1 MPRISWFKVGG
12 FLVGIVL
19 ATMAPP
25 LWNAAAPN
33 ATAAPTTAPTTAPA
47 AQAALETRALE
58 DFSGGQYA
66 SALPELQKVAES
78 LKDQPDRLGLIQED
92 IRVCQKQIAQGNG
105 TPALASNSPTTPPS
119 NAQVASASSASPPV
133 ASTANPPLAS
143 SAVPQDG
150 PPTAEQRKPH
160 DPPQPGE
167 IREMAIKELGNFQYD
182 PDKGGNIPPDVL
194 ALSGM
199 KVRLHG
205 FMIPMDQASAITEF
219 ALVPSLFACCF
230 GQPPQIQHTIVVHVP
245 KGKAVS
251 YYADEIVVEGTLVV
265 QEKKEDG
272 FIVSIFEV
280 NCTSV
285 KAAAK

>member
-12 FLVGIVL
+12 FLIGIVL

-33 ATAAPTTAPTTAPA
+33 VTAAPTTAPAG
-47 AQAALETRALE
+47 QAALETRALE

-66 SALPELQKVAES
+66 LALPELQKVAES

-105 TPALASNSPTTPPS
+105 SPAPVLASNSPTTAPASDPPGV
-119 NAQVASASSASPPV
+119 AASAASPSAANPPV
-133 ASTANPPLAS
+133 ASS
-143 SAVPQDG
+143 VVPQDG

-160 DPPQPGE
+160 EPPQPGE

-205 FMIPMDQASAITEF
+205 FMIPMDQASSITEF

>member
-1 MPRISWFKVGG
+1 MPRFSWFKVGG

-33 ATAAPTTAPTTAPA
+33 ATAAPTTAPAGPG
-47 AQAALETRALE
+47 QSGLETRALE

-66 SALPELQKVAES
+66 LALPELQKVADG

-92 IRVCQKQIAQGNG
+92 IRVCQKQIAQGTG
-105 TPALASNSPTTPPS
+105 SPATAPASDPPAA
-119 NAQVASASSASPPV
+119 N
-133 ASTANPPLAS
+133 ASTANAPVA
-143 SAVPQDG
+143 AAIAPQDG

-167 IREMAIKELGNFQYD
+167 VREMAIKELGNFQYD

-199 KVRLHG
+199 QVRLHG
-205 FMIPMDQASAITEF
+205 FMIPMDQAASITEF

-251 YYADEIVVEGTLVV
+251 YYADEIEVQGTLIV

-272 FIVSIFEV
+272 FIVSIFEID
-280 NCTSV
+280 CTSV